1 MRLILTGNP
10 NSGKTSLFNEL
21 TGLNHKVGNYPG
33 VTVDKKE
40 GLCKMPD
47 GQSWQVLD
55 IPGTYSLYPKSKD
68 EQIAID
74 TLLDE
79 NFALSGNVLV
89 VVMDASNI
97 KRSLFFC
104 SQVLDLGLP
113 TVAAL
118 TMQDIACKKGKAVMV
133 QNLSKVLNI
142 PIVPVNPRTK
152 EGIEDLKKEI
162 LHTSKHKQQKR
173 KLFFNPLTE
182 TKQSSNNENPYLSL
196 HLQYKQLMQDH
207 KNIHPDLQKILTQ
220 EVKSRYAWIDEV
232 LENKVEPLVQ
242 VAPEEII
249 KDKTAKADKILLHPV
264 WGRLIL
270 LVVLLVFFQSVFWL
284 ASYPMDWIDGFF
296 AWLVPNLTEILPQTW
311 WTDLLLNGV
320 LAGLGGVLVF
330 IPQIAILF
338 FLITILEDTG
348 YMARISFLMDRMF
361 ERAGLS
367 GKSAMPFISGMA
379 CAIPAIMAARTI
391 ENKNQRM
398 LTILVTPFMSCSARL
413 PVYAILIALV
423 IPEQYYFSFISLQG
437 LVLMGMYFLGF
448 FTALLVSKVVA
459 WFLKTKEKGFFLQ
472 ELPVYQNPRWKNAL
486 VNMVDK
492 SKIFVFNAGK
502 IIMVISIAIWFLS
515 TYGPSSKRSAVE
527 TQYEQLAQLQ
537 NGSLNAEQETK
548 YNSDMLETSYIGI
561 LGKFIEPAIAP
572 MGYDWKIGIALLASF
587 AAREVFVGTM
597 ATIYAQEETED
608 NASLRQTMLAAKR
621 EDGSPIYD
629 LATGLSLMVFYAY
642 AMQCMATVATV
653 KREGG
658 GWKMALTQLLM
669 MTGLAYFAA
678 TLVYQL
684 LK

>member
-40 GLCKMPD
+40 GICKMSD
-47 GQSWQVLD
+47 GQFWKVLD

-74 TLLDE
+74 TLFDE
-79 NFALSGNVLV
+79 DFAHSGNVLV

-133 QNLSKVLNI
+133 QTLSKVLNI

-152 EGIEDLKKEI
+152 EGVEDLKKTI
-162 LHTSKHKQQKR
+162 LQTSKQKNQKR
-173 KLFFNPLTE
+173 NLFFNPLPE
-182 TKQSSNNENPYLSL
+182 TLTSDPTENPYLAL
-196 HLQYKQLMQDH
+196 HLQYKQLMQDN

-232 LENKVEPLVQ
+232 LENKAEPLVQ
-242 VAPEEII
+242 TAPEEII
-249 KDKTAKADKILLHPV
+249 KDKTAKADKILLHPI
-264 WGRLIL
+264 WGGLIL
-270 LVVLLVFFQSVFWL
+270 LLVLLMFFQSVFWL

-296 AWLVPNLTEILPQTW
+296 AWLVPSLTGVLPQTW

-423 IPEQYYFSFISLQG
+423 IPEQYYLGFISLQG

-448 FTALLVSKVVA
+448 FTALIVSKVVA

-472 ELPVYQNPRWKNAL
+472 ELPVYQHPRWKNAL

-515 TYGPSSKRSAVE
+515 SYGPSSKRSEVE
-527 TQYEQLAQLQ
+527 TKYEQLAQVQ
-537 NGSLNAEQETK
+537 NGSLNAEQETQ
-548 YNSDMLETSYIGI
+548 YNSDLLETSYIGI

-629 LATGLSLMVFYAY
+629 LPTGLSLMVFYAY
-642 AMQCMATVATV
+642 AMQCMATVAIV

>member
-40 GLCKMPD
+40 GMCKMSD
-47 GQSWQVLD
+47 GLSWQVLD

-74 TLLDE
+74 TLFDKD
-79 NFALSGNVLV
+79 FARAGNVLV

-104 SQVLDLGLP
+104 TQVLDLGLP

-133 QNLSKVLNI
+133 QTLSKVLNI

-152 EGIEDLKKEI
+152 EGIEDLKKTI
-162 LHTSKHKQQKR
+162 LHTSKQKNQKR
-173 KLFFNPLTE
+173 NLFFNPLPE
-182 TKQSSNNENPYLSL
+182 TSTSGPTENPYLAL
-196 HLQYKQLMQDH
+196 HLQYKQLMQDNKH
-207 KNIHPDLQKILTQ
+207 IHPDLQKILTQ

-232 LENKVEPLVQ
+232 LENKAEPLVQ
-242 VAPEEII
+242 ATPEEII

-296 AWLVPNLTEILPQTW
+296 AWLVPSLTEVLPQTW

-338 FLITILEDTG
+338 FLITVLEDTG

-423 IPEQYYFSFISLQG
+423 IPEQYYLGFISLQG

-448 FTALLVSKVVA
+448 FTALIVSKVVA

-472 ELPVYQNPRWKNAL
+472 ELPVYQHPRWKNAL

-492 SKIFVFNAGK
+492 SKIFVLNAGK

-515 TYGPSSKRSAVE
+515 SYGPSSKRSEVE
-527 TQYEQLAQLQ
+527 TKYEQLAQVQ
-537 NGSLNAEQETK
+537 NGSLNAEQETQF
-548 YNSDMLETSYIGI
+548 NSDLLETSYIGI

-642 AMQCMATVATV
+642 AMQCMATVAIV

-669 MTGLAYFAA
+669 MTGLAYLAA

>member
-40 GLCKMPD
+40 GTCKMSD
-47 GQSWQVLD
+47 GQSWKVLD

-74 TLLDE
+74 TLFDE
-79 NFALSGNVLV
+79 DFARSGNVLV

-133 QNLSKVLNI
+133 QTLSKVLDI

-152 EGIEDLKKEI
+152 EGIDDLKKTI
-162 LHTSKHKQQKR
+162 LHTSKQKSQKR
-173 KLFFNPLTE
+173 NLFFNPLPE
-182 TKQSSNNENPYLSL
+182 SEQSSTTENPYLAL
-196 HLQYKQLMQDH
+196 HLQYKQLMQDS

-220 EVKSRYAWIDEV
+220 EVKSRYAWIDDV
-232 LENKVEPLVQ
+232 LENKAEPLVQ
-242 VAPEEII
+242 AAPEEII

-270 LVVLLVFFQSVFWL
+270 LVVLLAFFQSVFWL

-296 AWLVPNLTEILPQTW
+296 AWLVPSLTEVLPQTW

-423 IPEQYYFSFISLQG
+423 IPEHYYFGFISLQG

-472 ELPVYQNPRWKNAL
+472 ELPVYQHPRWKNAL

-515 TYGPSSKRSAVE
+515 SYGPSSRRSVVE
-527 TQYEQLAQLQ
+527 TKYEQLAQTQ
-537 NGSLNAEQETK
+537 NGSLNAEQESQ
-548 YNSDMLETSYIGI
+548 YNSDLLETSYIGI

-669 MTGLAYFAA
+669 MTGLAYLAA

>member
-40 GLCKMPD
+40 GICKMSD

-74 TLLDE
+74 TLFDKD
-79 NFALSGNVLV
+79 FARAGNVLV

-104 SQVLDLGLP
+104 TQVLDLGLP

-133 QNLSKVLNI
+133 QTLSKVLNI

-152 EGIEDLKKEI
+152 EGIEDLKKTI
-162 LHTSKHKQQKR
+162 LHTSKQKNQKR
-173 KLFFNPLTE
+173 NLFFNPLPE
-182 TKQSSNNENPYLSL
+182 TSTSGPTENPYLAL
-196 HLQYKQLMQDH
+196 HLQYKQLMQDNKH
-207 KNIHPDLQKILTQ
+207 IHPDLQKILTQ

-232 LENKVEPLVQ
+232 LENKAEPLVQ
-242 VAPEEII
+242 AAPEEII

-296 AWLVPNLTEILPQTW
+296 AWLVPSLTEVLPQTW

-338 FLITILEDTG
+338 FLITVLEDTG

-423 IPEQYYFSFISLQG
+423 IPEQYYFGFISLQG

-448 FTALLVSKVVA
+448 FTALIVSKVVA

-472 ELPVYQNPRWKNAL
+472 ELPVYQHPRWKNAL

-515 TYGPSSKRSAVE
+515 SYGPSSKRSEVE
-527 TQYEQLAQLQ
+527 TKYEQLAQVQ
-537 NGSLNAEQETK
+537 NGSLNAEQETQ
-548 YNSDMLETSYIGI
+548 YNSDLLETSYIGI